1 MANIGKKIS
10 QLTELEE
17 KDYEDKE
24 NLYFLASD
32 EDAKD
37 NWKVK
42 SSTVGG
48 QVKIGGQGIS
58 NNESIE
64 PQKAKSFNIISENFT
79 MIDNGN
85 GYDIYLI
92 PVKAPEAISSSWN
105 PEAKKVYVFNDDSYS
120 LFDKSLTEKHA
131 CYIAADTDVTLSVN
145 NIISNISKYLYL
157 KVESRQNNATW
168 EKKFEQWIPLSES
181 TSGKTKSVS
190 RGDNNIVATVNNI
203 VYNDVVIEDNKLIH
217 KKDETETSFTLRIN
231 NAAIINGGGYHKVYY
246 GVVKSDEETFDVE
259 KTSLVQYVDELFVSK
274 GSTPTLEGVT
284 ISGGTDT
291 IEQISGLKY
300 RTAGST
306 RHIKVDNT
314 TNTQNKVSSYDYYIK
329 IDAAGKESTVSSTE
343 NDKTTNFNKGYEGDI
358 TLGKTDNGNGSG
370 TIAVTPCGYNTGTP
384 FSYNISQFWGEIPT
398 SSPTKENFG
407 KESGNGGYRMK
418 TPTSTSVDF
427 VSTEDVTTH
436 RIDVNGTT
444 CCSAVCQYNSLKHPN
459 NASADATGKTYTTD
473 LPACFIRKFTGSIEP
488 LIFKLQG
495 TNLIQSGKVQVFWK
509 DGNVWYDLSTPITG
523 SVIHSGSS
531 TITKNILVENDEH
544 STTDMIIAIIV
555 QPGAKPIGQITATY
569 SR

>member
-17 KDYEDKE
+17 KDYEDKKDI
-24 NLYFLASD
+24 YFLVS
-32 EDAKD
+32 EGAKD

-48 QVKIGGQGIS
+48 QVRIGGQGIS
-58 NNESIE
+58 NNESVE

-105 PEAKKVYVFNDDSYS
+105 PKAEKVYVFNDDSYS
-120 LFDKSLTEKHA
+120 LFGKSLTEKHA
-131 CYIAADTDVTLSVN
+131 CYVAADSNVTLSVN

-157 KVESRQNNATW
+157 KVESRQNNDTW

-203 VYNDVVIEDNKLIH
+203 VYKDVVIEDNKLVH
-217 KKDETETSFTLRIN
+217 KKDETETSFTLTIN

-246 GVVKSDEETFDVE
+246 GIVKSDEENFEIET
-259 KTSLVQYVDELFVSK
+259 TSLVQYVDELFVSK
-274 GSTPTLEGVT
+274 GSTPTLGGVT
-284 ISGGTDT
+284 ISGGKDT
-291 IEQISGLKY
+291 TSYVSGLQY
-300 RTAGST
+300 RTEGTT

-329 IDAAGKESTVSSTE
+329 IDAAGKESTVTS
-343 NDKTTNFNKGYEGDI
+343 NDKTTKFNKGYEGDI
-358 TLGKTDNGNGSG
+358 TLGTTDNGNGVG
-370 TIAVTPCGYNTGTP
+370 TINVTPYGYTTGTQ
-384 FSYNISQFWGEIPT
+384 ISQDILQFWGSIPT

-407 KESGNGGYRMK
+407 KESGKDGGYRMK
-418 TPTSTSVDF
+418 TPNSTSADF

-436 RIDVNGTT
+436 NIDVNGTT
-444 CCSAVCQYNSLKHPN
+444 CCSAVCQYGKLYHP
-459 NASADATGKTYTTD
+459 ASADADVKGKKYSTT
-473 LPACFIRKFTGSIEP
+473 LPACFIRKFTGSVEP
-488 LIFKLQG
+488 LVFKLQG
-495 TNLIQSGKVQVFWK
+495 TNLIQKGKVKVWWK
-509 DGNVWYDLSTPITG
+509 DGDNWYDLSTEVAD
-523 SVIHSGSS
+523 SVIHSGNS

-544 STTDMIIAIIV
+544 STKDMIIAIIV